1 MMQMMSLQSFDRSY
15 PARHPSNLRLSPLLS
30 SETLRRVAW
39 STFYADSMVDGGRY
53 GFHTIDERSYRLQ
66 LPCDQASFLA
76 SETVVTEPLFPDSA
90 DIASTSD
97 HNIQKTPLDIS
108 AYLLRIAAAR
118 RRALYFAFRA
128 SHNER
133 TVDEMTV
140 ELSALE
146 ADIETVISALPKKF
160 HFNSDNMFIHRDR
173 LTTFILLHVLRHN
186 LFIVLGRAALHIY
199 QRDHNQSHTIVQVRR
214 KRISHA
220 LPIAGIISEGL
231 KAGVIFDTHIGIQAY
246 VALESMVFLHLFFLW
261 SVTNFN
267 I

>member
-1 MMQMMSLQSFDRSY
+1 MSLQSFDRTYS
-15 PARHPSNLRLSPLLS
+15 ATRPSNLRLSHLLS

-76 SETVVTEPLFPDSA
+76 NETFITEPLFPDSA
-90 DIASTSD
+90 DIASVSD
-97 HNIQKTPLDIS
+97 HNARRTPLDMS
-108 AYLLRIAAAR
+108 AYLLRTAAAR

-133 TVDEMTV
+133 TVDEMTA

-146 ADIETVISALPKKF
+146 ADIEMVVSALPKQL

-186 LFIVLGRAALHIY
+186 LFIILGRAALHIY
-199 QRDHNQSHTIVQVRR
+199 QRDPNKSDTIVQVRR

-231 KAGVIFDTHIGIQAY
+231 KAKIIFDTHIGIQAY
-246 VALESMVFLHLFFLW
+246 VALESKVFLQPFFLW
-261 SVTNFN
+261 SVPNVN
-267 I
+267 G